1 MKDKILRMKLL
12 ALIKEAARRDIP
24 FRTKS
29 GEEEPW
35 RVEESDIHGKG
46 IFATRDISAGE
57 HVAHSADLEQDDV
70 GMDRWELTEAAR
82 YTNHSRDPNTV
93 VDSNGSKMT
102 MRAFKPIKEGDEI
115 RVSYFQVGRAMS
127 PGQTLTYNG
136 KPMRS
141 VTPEELSKWAMD
153 AG

>member
-1 MKDKILRMKLL
+1 MKDKILRMNLL

-35 RVEESDIHGKG
+35 RVEKSDIHGKG

-93 VDSNGSKMT
+93 VDSHGSKMT
-102 MRAFKPIKEGDEI
+102 RRAFKPLKEGDEI